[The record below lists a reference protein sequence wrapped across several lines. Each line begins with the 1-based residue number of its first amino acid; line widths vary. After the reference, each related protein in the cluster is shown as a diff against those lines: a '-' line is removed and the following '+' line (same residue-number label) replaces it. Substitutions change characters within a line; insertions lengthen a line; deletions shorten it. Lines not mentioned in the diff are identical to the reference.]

1 MSIKET
7 LIEIVAEYRGI
18 APSEVKTDATFREM
32 GLDSLDVAELLLKV
46 EDELHVVLEPSPE
59 HDTIDKLVRFLE
71 QNRKRCV
78 PSARRMKGHP
88 ARRGG
93 FLAAAEPHR

>member
-32 GLDSLDVAELLLKV
+32 GLDSLDVAELLLKG
-46 EDELHVVLEPSPE
+46 EAELHVGRAPPPE
-59 HDTIDKLVRFLE
+59 HDPIHKLGRFLE
-71 QNRKRCV
+71 QNRT
-78 PSARRMKGHP
+78 
-88 ARRGG
+88 
-93 FLAAAEPHR
+93 

>member
-1 MSIKET
+1 MLTEKGQDARRADQHDLRT
-7 LIEIVAEYRGI
+7 RDRRKRNEYQRNLDRDCGGIPGHSAVRG
-18 APSEVKTDATFREM
+18 KTDATFREM

-71 QNRKRCV
+71 QNRK
-78 PSARRMKGHP
+78 
-88 ARRGG
+88 
-93 FLAAAEPHR
+93 

>member
-18 APSEVKTDATFREM
+18 APSEVKTDVTFREM

-46 EDELHVVLEPSPE
+46 EDELHVVLDPSPE

-71 QNRKRCV
+71 QNRK
-78 PSARRMKGHP
+78 
-88 ARRGG
+88 
-93 FLAAAEPHR
+93 

>member
-1 MSIKET
+1 MHAASISTTLEPAIGGNGMSIKET

-71 QNRKRCV
+71 QNRK
-78 PSARRMKGHP
+78 
-88 ARRGG
+88 
-93 FLAAAEPHR
+93 

>member
-32 GLDSLDVAELLLKV
+32 GLDSLDVAELLL
-46 EDELHVVLEPSPE
+46 
-59 HDTIDKLVRFLE
+59 
-71 QNRKRCV
+71 
-78 PSARRMKGHP
+78 
-88 ARRGG
+88 
-93 FLAAAEPHR
+93 

>member
-1 MSIKET
+1 
-7 LIEIVAEYRGI
+7 
-18 APSEVKTDATFREM
+18 M

-71 QNRKRCV
+71 QNRK
-78 PSARRMKGHP
+78 
-88 ARRGG
+88 
-93 FLAAAEPHR
+93 

>member
-32 GLDSLDVAELLLKV
+32 GLDSLD
-46 EDELHVVLEPSPE
+46 
-59 HDTIDKLVRFLE
+59 TIDKLVRCLE
-71 QNRKRCV
+71 QNRK
-78 PSARRMKGHP
+78 
-88 ARRGG
+88 
-93 FLAAAEPHR
+93 